1 MTTSIPPSDGDD
13 IRVHK
18 KKDGF
23 MVIAPNGRSC
33 FMNWWEHL
41 RYKLTGKIPNSAL
54 KRVGL
59 KRRG

>member
-1 MTTSIPPSDGDD
+1 
-13 IRVHK
+13 
-18 KKDGF
+18 

-33 FMNWWEHL
+33 YMNWWEHL
-41 RYKLTGKIPNSAL
+41 RFKFTGEIPNSAL